1 MDIVIAVIIGFLI
14 IAGIIAL
21 VVIPEDIIEKYYD
34 KKYPPE
40 EADKI
45 KKIHK
50 IKECMK
56 MGLDYKPPIS
66 NHSSGKCRCAYC
78 GTAHEA
84 NDTNCKNCGA
94 PL

>member
-14 IAGIIAL
+14 IVGMIAF
-21 VVIPEDIIEKYYD
+21 VVLPEDIIEKYYD
-34 KKYPPE
+34 KKYPSE
-40 EADKI
+40 VADKI
-45 KKIHK
+45 KRIHEA
-50 IKECMK
+50 KECMK
-56 MGLDYKPPIS
+56 MGIDYKSQIL
-66 NHSSGKCRCAYC
+66 NHSSDKCRCAYC